1 MPPTEL
7 AAANGALGVAAAV
20 QLCAAVGLQRLLGP
34 VGLIAANA
42 LGMGLRAVLACGAI
56 GHILLPKRQPND
68 SAARTG
74 PASSAGLQSAIP
86 VRGAAAVTVL
96 ARAAPKRAVWAAL
109 AAGFMACM
117 ASEGRMRASVADG
130 FSFGL
135 AAAAHVTVGAAAGL
149 GVLAAVLRSEPDLLK
164 TMLINLRRDRILLGP
179 AQQRGAKDKKVL

>member
-34 VGLIAANA
+34 FGLIAANA

-56 GHILLPKRQPND
+56 GHNLLPKRQPSD
-68 SAARTG
+68 RTG
-74 PASSAGLQSAIP
+74 PASSTGLQSAIP
-86 VRGAAAVTVL
+86 ARGAAAATML

-109 AAGFMACM
+109 AAGCVACM
-117 ASEGRMRASVADG
+117 ASEKRMRASVADG

-135 AAAAHVTVGAAAGL
+135 AAAAHVTVGAAAGFA
-149 GVLAAVLRSEPDLLK
+149 VLAAVLRSEPDLLK